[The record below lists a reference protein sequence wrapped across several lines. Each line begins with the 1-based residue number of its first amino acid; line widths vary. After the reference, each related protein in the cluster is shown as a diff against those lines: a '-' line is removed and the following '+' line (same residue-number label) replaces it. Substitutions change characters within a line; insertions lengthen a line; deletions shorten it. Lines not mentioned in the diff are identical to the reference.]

1 MHAYFPILKYCLQNL
16 VKSEAT
22 EHKQDKLFLD
32 PKQVNYRSLKKK
44 QNLGINFILVSL
56 TLMGWGGYF
65 TFAVL
70 HIHYRNVSCSYST
83 PLRECKTYR
92 DHVLLH
98 HQNWIV
104 GFSAHTRR

>member
-44 QNLGINFILVSL
+44 QNLGINFILLSL
-56 TLMGWGGYF
+56 TLMGWGDISHLQYYTSTTEMWAVHIQHHLRNARLTEIMYF
-65 TFAVL
+65 YT
-70 HIHYRNVSCSYST
+70 
-83 PLRECKTYR
+83 
-92 DHVLLH
+92 
-98 HQNWIV
+98 
-104 GFSAHTRR
+104 TRTG